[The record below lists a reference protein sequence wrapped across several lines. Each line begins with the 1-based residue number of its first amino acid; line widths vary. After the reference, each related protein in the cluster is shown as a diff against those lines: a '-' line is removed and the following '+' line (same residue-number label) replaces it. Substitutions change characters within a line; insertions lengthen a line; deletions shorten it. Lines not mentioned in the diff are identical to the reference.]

1 MKLAEVKQN
10 PAATFTIKEAAALL
24 DVDRRVVATLVNS
37 HGIEPAR
44 CPRNRLAKLLTW
56 DQVSYLKS
64 VIHPAR

>member
-10 PAATFTIKEAAALL
+10 PAATFTIKEAA
-24 DVDRRVVATLVNS
+24 LVNS